1 MTRFAYQQSI
11 VVGVDGSR
19 SALAAA
25 RWAGAVAAREGVRL
39 VVLSIVPTIDYRIT
53 AAIVADADILP
64 TLRFVAKK
72 HAAAAVDAVRAD
84 QPDLE
89 ITQTV
94 VEGVP
99 GDELVEASATA
110 LLLVVAATAD
120 DRITTLLLGSTALRV
135 ANKAHCPVV
144 VWRGDVD
151 KPLPDD
157 RPVLVGVDG
166 SPGGEAAVGR
176 AFEMAALLGVR
187 VVALHAWND
196 PDLLQWTPVPDA
208 WEVLAQQEQKLLSE
222 RLAGWSSQFPDLQ
235 VEKLVLQSPA
245 TRALLE
251 HGADAQLV
259 VTGSQGRNRLTGLLL
274 GSTSQNLLHH
284 APCPVLVARA
294 AS

>member
-1 MTRFAYQQSI
+1 MTRFLNQHSI
-11 VVGVDGSR
+11 VVGVDGSPA
-19 SALAAA
+19 ALAAA
-25 RWAGAVAAREGVRL
+25 RWAGAIAARRGARL
-39 VVLSIVPTIDYRIT
+39 VVLSVVPTIDYRIS

-72 HAAAAVDAVRAD
+72 HAGAAVDAVRTD

-89 ITQTV
+89 ISEQI

-99 GDELVEASATA
+99 GTELIEAGETA
-110 LLLVVAATAD
+110 HLLVVAATAD
-120 DRITTLLLGSTALRV
+120 DRITTLLIGSTALRV
-135 ANKAHCPVV
+135 ANKSRCPVV

-151 KPLPDD
+151 NPLPDE

-166 SPGGEAAVGR
+166 SPGSDAAVGR
-176 AFEMAALLGVR
+176 AFELAALLGVG
-187 VVALHAWND
+187 VIALHAWND

-208 WEVLAQQEQKLLSE
+208 WETLAQQEHQLLSE
-222 RLAGWSSQFPDLQ
+222 RLAGWSSQYPDLR

-245 TRALLE
+245 TRALLDQ
-251 HGADAQLV
+251 GADAQV
-259 VTGSQGRNRLTGLLL
+259 IVTGSQGRNRLTGLLL

-294 AS
+294 GS

>member
-1 MTRFAYQQSI
+1 MTRFANQQSI

-72 HAAAAVDAVRAD
+72 HVAAAVDAVRAD
-84 QPDLE
+84 HPDLE
-89 ITQTV
+89 ITQTI

-99 GDELVEASATA
+99 GDELVEASETA

-151 KPLPDD
+151 DPLPDE

-166 SPGGEAAVGR
+166 SPGSDAAVGR

-208 WEVLAQQEQKLLSE
+208 WEVLAQQERKLLSE

-251 HGADAQLV
+251 HGADAQLI